1 MRCLVTGASGFL
13 GRRLV
18 DLLRTRRHEVWAIV
32 HDADVKQPAAD
43 LLPSH
48 QIHVIRG
55 SVDDLHCC
63 ERAIVESQADAV
75 FHLAAQAIVPHARR
89 DPFNTFE
96 ANVRG
101 TYSLL
106 EAFRRYRGPQAV
118 AVIASSD
125 KAYGDPGIGGVY
137 HEISPLR
144 GRGPYDVSKSC
155 ADLIA
160 QSYAHEFGLPIGI
173 VRAGNIYGPGDV
185 DMTRI
190 VPCVASALA
199 SGRNPELTSDGTPVR
214 DYLYVSD
221 AAEAYELL
229 AEYVMASGGGAHA
242 FNFSGGEPISA
253 LGLAETA
260 IRVWNRGL
268 TPIIRGTRKG
278 EIQSQVLDSSLARKT
293 LSWHPR
299 VKLEIGLKNTIEWW
313 RDQSRVRL

>member
-13 GRRLV
+13 GRHLV
-18 DLLRTRRHEVWAIV
+18 DLLRTRGHEVWAVV
-32 HDADVKQPAAD
+32 HDADVGSGPQTP
-43 LLPSH
+43 
-48 QIHVIRG
+48 VIRG

-63 ERAIVESQADAV
+63 ERAVVESQADVV

-89 DPFNTFE
+89 DPFNTLE

-106 EAFRRYRGPQAV
+106 EAFRRYRMSHAI

-125 KAYGDPGIGGVY
+125 KAYGEPGPDGVY
-137 HEISPLR
+137 HEVSPLR

-160 QSYAHEFGLPIGI
+160 QAYALEFGLPIGI

-190 VPCVASALA
+190 VPCVASAIA
-199 SGRNPELTSDGTPVR
+199 RGCGPELTSDGTPVR

-221 AAEAYELL
+221 AVSAYELL
-229 AEYVMASGGGAHA
+229 AEHVMCSGGGPQA
-242 FNFSGGEPISA
+242 FNFSGGEPISV

-260 IRVWNRGL
+260 IRVGHGDHAL
-268 TPIIRGTRKG
+268 TPVVRGTRTG
-278 EIQSQVLDSSLARKT
+278 EIQSQVLDSSRARKT
-293 LSWHPR
+293 LGWHPQ
-299 VKLEIGLKNTIEWW
+299 VKLEMGLRNTIDWW
-313 RDQSRVRL
+313 RDVGRIGP